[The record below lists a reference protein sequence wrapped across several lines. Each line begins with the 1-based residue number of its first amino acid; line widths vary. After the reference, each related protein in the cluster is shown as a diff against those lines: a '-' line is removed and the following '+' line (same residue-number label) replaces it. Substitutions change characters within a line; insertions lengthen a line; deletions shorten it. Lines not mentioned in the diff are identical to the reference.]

1 MHNHHKKMGK
11 VKCKKLSFFT
21 SYKLMMQVSEMM
33 GRVDLPASHLGMGEG
48 RGEGREEGEREERES
63 GGGSSQ
69 N

>member
-1 MHNHHKKMGK
+1 
-11 VKCKKLSFFT
+11 
-21 SYKLMMQVSEMM
+21 MMQVSEMM